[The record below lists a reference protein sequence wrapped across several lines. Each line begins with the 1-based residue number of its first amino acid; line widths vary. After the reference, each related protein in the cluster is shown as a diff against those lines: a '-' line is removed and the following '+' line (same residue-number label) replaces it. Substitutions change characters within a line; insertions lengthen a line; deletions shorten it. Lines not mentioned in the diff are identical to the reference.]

1 MNGIPKTGYLNSIGF
16 DFGIIYIYAEEG
28 YEVKIL
34 RNGVDVTEHLG
45 ERGVYDGI
53 ECPYIQLDV
62 PAPVDGQATWVIT
75 VSRKQTDAGSTA
87 NVGDVNQD
95 GNITIADV
103 TLLVDIV
110 LGKAVAPGP
119 ISNVAL
125 DYDVTS
131 NSSDIKNEVAEKQPL
146 GGTRL
151 SPCPYLRKKTLQTYT
166 FIFK

>member
-1 MNGIPKTGYLNSIGF
+1 MQWTQNGVQQERTLMNGIPKTGYLNSIGF
-16 DFGIIYIYAEEG
+16 DSGRIYIYAEEG
-28 YEVKIL
+28 NEVKIL

-95 GNITIADV
+95 GSRDG
-103 TLLVDIV
+103 L
-110 LGKAVAPGP
+110 
-119 ISNVAL
+119 
-125 DYDVTS
+125 
-131 NSSDIKNEVAEKQPL
+131 EVARYSRRTSE
-146 GGTRL
+146 
-151 SPCPYLRKKTLQTYT
+151 
-166 FIFK
+166 